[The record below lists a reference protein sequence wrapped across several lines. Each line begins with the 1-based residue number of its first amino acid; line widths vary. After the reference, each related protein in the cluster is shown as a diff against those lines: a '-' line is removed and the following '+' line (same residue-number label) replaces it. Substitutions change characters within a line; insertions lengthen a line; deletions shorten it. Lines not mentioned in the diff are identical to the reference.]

1 MYYISLNRV
10 SINTFPDLEQIYG
23 LTRTMNAFS
32 AVTSTVLSGCLIFL
46 LNRFRTGI
54 KDTETIIDR
63 LIAFMLGTGLLTT
76 MVAVS
81 CLITVSSL
89 MLSNSHMQCFIEI
102 VCMGA
107 DHATS
112 YFSNIY
118 RVVLFNNKA

>member
-1 MYYISLNRV
+1 MANNMYHISLNRV
-10 SINTFPDLEQIYG
+10 SIKTFPDLEQIYG

-81 CLITVSSL
+81 CLITVSSYT
-89 MLSNSHMQCFIEI
+89 FKW
-102 VCMGA
+102 
-107 DHATS
+107 S
-112 YFSNIY
+112 YAMPY
-118 RVVLFNNKA
+118 LCLRE